1 MLCRELDGQGRLCSP
16 RARGRHLVASGPG
29 DRPGGEGHARPRACT
44 WSREK
49 WWARSW
55 GYPDRW
61 KAEGQRVLS
70 RAAHG
75 RLRPVDVPFPLEH
88 GGLRPKALERGGRL
102 GPKCSR
108 TPGLYVVEGKVTC
121 WLGEARWPWERLP
134 GQWTKG
140 ASECCAGTLTASG
153 GGIPLE
159 HGTFAHGVPARRPPR
174 WGEVLDPGRPRGRGR
189 SGGHVVGDM
198 LACGRAKG
206 ASECCARTVAASGS
220 GVPPRAPELRP

>member
-1 MLCRELDGQGRLCSP
+1 MGRDTLDPGRVP
-16 RARGRHLVASGPG
+16 GRGKSGGHGPG
-29 DRPGGEGHARPRACT
+29 DILTGGKRKGRGSFRGLRTDDCAQWTC
-44 WSREK
+44 
-49 WWARSW
+49 RS
-55 GYPDRW
+55 
-61 KAEGQRVLS
+61 
-70 RAAHG
+70 
-75 RLRPVDVPFPLEH
+75 PLEH